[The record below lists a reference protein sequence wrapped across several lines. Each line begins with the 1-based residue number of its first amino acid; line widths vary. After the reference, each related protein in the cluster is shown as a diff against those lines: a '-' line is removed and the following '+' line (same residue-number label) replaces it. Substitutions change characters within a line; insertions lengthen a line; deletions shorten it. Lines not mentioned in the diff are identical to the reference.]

1 MIGVL
6 PKAARCLALATAVII
21 GLVVLAEPAQ
31 AYVGP
36 GMALGALG
44 AGIGLLMT
52 AMSALFY
59 MGTRWTRRLWRRATG
74 RSLPMTE
81 RAAALHIDQLES

>member
-1 MIGVL
+1 MIGDL
-6 PKAARCLALATAVII
+6 PKPARCLALVAMALIVLVSTA
-21 GLVVLAEPAQ
+21 APAQ

-52 AMSALFY
+52 AMSAIFY
-59 MGTRWTRRLWRRATG
+59 MGARWSRRLWRRMTG
-74 RSLPMTE
+74 QALPAVE
-81 RAAALHIDQLES
+81 PARAHVDQLDS